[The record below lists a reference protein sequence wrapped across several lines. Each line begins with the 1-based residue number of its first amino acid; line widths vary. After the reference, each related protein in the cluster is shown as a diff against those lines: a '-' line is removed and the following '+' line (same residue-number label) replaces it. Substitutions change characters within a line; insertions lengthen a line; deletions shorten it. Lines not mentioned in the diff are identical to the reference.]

1 MKVMKLIT
9 HNFFHGL
16 IWRGTSA
23 VTGKESSGSGAEFHR
38 AVNDYLDIFIAIA
51 FFLIHV
57 EAAEY
62 SVRFTVIQLMKA
74 VKDIQDSMMCTSAE
88 QIPASVFLNHKTLF
102 MIEGIRD
109 E

>member
-1 MKVMKLIT
+1 MQVVKLIT

-38 AVNDYLDIFIAIA
+38 GVNDYLDIFIAVA

-62 SVRFTVIQLMKA
+62 SVRLSVIQLMKA
-74 VKDIQDSMMCTSAE
+74 V
-88 QIPASVFLNHKTLF
+88 
-102 MIEGIRD
+102 
-109 E
+109 